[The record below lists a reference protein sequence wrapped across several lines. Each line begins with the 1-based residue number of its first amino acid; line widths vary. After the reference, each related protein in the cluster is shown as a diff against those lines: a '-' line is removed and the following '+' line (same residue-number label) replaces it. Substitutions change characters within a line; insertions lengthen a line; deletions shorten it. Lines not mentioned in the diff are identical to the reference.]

1 LNKRAAKTAS
11 SFKPK
16 GLGKRRISAFKPT
29 LEQLVTTFAIRIKPS
44 IAIELA
50 AAQAAEACGHFYTSF
65 LHLERAHVLGQATTI
80 EHVRV
85 HWRMFRF
92 ALRNSL
98 RGEAYGQLWRL
109 VAASVFTAIGLVP
122 EGNTGG
128 ADVNGFQSMPIPKDL
143 KQALDAARVANT
155 PAPEKIGLRKLTAA
169 ATLAALAAA
178 ITGCVARPK
187 DLDLSMDK
195 NSVSNVYRV
204 ALVPPAQA
212 PTINQMHSWKVK
224 LTTPQGT
231 PVHGAKFVV
240 DGGMPQHGH
249 GLPTQP
255 RVTRE
260 IDDGTYALDG
270 MKFSMTGW
278 WEVKL
283 TIQGPQGVD
292 KVTFN
297 TIVDNPAVVAVSA
310 P

>member
-1 LNKRAAKTAS
+1 MHRNQPS
-11 SFKPK
+11 
-16 GLGKRRISAFKPT
+16 
-29 LEQLVTTFAIRIKPS
+29 EHLVTTFAIRIKPS
-44 IAIELA
+44 VHTELA
-50 AAQAAEACGHFYTSF
+50 AAKAAEACGHFYTSF
-65 LHLERAHVLGQATTI
+65 QHLERAHVLGQATTI

-98 RGEAYGQLWRL
+98 YGEAYGQLWRS
-109 VAASVFTAIGLVP
+109 VAASIFTAPGLVP

-128 ADVNGFQSMPIPKDL
+128 AGISAFRRMPVPKDL
-143 KQALDAARVANT
+143 QQALDAARVANT
-155 PAPEKIGLRKLTAA
+155 PAPGKIMLRKLTASA
-169 ATLAALAAA
+169 ALTALATLM
-178 ITGCVARPK
+178 TGCVTQPT
-187 DLDLSMDK
+187 DLNLSLDKKSASDL
-195 NSVSNVYRV
+195 YRV
-204 ALVPPAQA
+204 ALVPPAQMPA
-212 PTINQMHSWKVK
+212 INQMHSWKVK
-224 LTTPQGT
+224 LATPEGT
-231 PVHGAKFVV
+231 PVHGAKFLV

-260 IDDGTYALDG
+260 LEDGTYALDG

-278 WEVKL
+278 WELKL

-297 TIVDNPAVVAVSA
+297 TMIHNPALAAVSA